1 MVTANFVESNSVVRQ
16 PSEIIGLRAVC
27 VHQNEYIDRFFFWCD
42 EMGISQYGQRQDL
55 SKLMW
60 PRADY

>member
-27 VHQNEYIDRFFFWCD
+27 VHQNECIDRFFFGATKW
-42 EMGISQYGQRQDL
+42 EFLNMVNGKTWAS
-55 SKLMW
+55 
-60 PRADY
+60 